1 MTASKTVEKPVDL
14 EAIVTTPGVIE
25 VDGIPARVRRLKSKE
40 FLGLIR
46 VLTLGL
52 GPNIQH
58 VKLEGD
64 KDEVTGQV
72 IAMFMMAIPE
82 AVEEFGQFMFKIVE
96 PVDPKQA
103 VQLARAMDNPEI
115 DTLLDLI
122 TTVAE
127 QEAPDFASLVGK
139 AKAALTRIQSVYR
152 PTGK

>member
-1 MTASKTVEKPVDL
+1 
-14 EAIVTTPGVIE
+14 
-25 VDGIPARVRRLKSKE
+25 
-40 FLGLIR
+40 
-46 VLTLGL
+46 
-52 GPNIQH
+52 
-58 VKLEGD
+58 
-64 KDEVTGQV
+64 
-72 IAMFMMAIPE
+72 MFMMAIPE